1 MISAKI
7 IADSI
12 ANGVRLTTMELNYPR
27 FIHSEFMTHRMFCL
41 DGDSILEFDLPSG
54 TSDRRYKRLFTMTLK
69 EFAEKWFNGDSMG
82 RSLRHRLS
90 NMRIRQLNEQSKK
103 IETCTI
109 RDCVVSGEKEVF
121 EIKAGGMKV
130 AGSKDHRILT
140 VDGWKRIEEL
150 AVGKDYIITRAFGKL
165 DEDVVDPIRLKKF
178 GDVWKSTW
186 LNQIRQEKLEE
197 QNFSCFDCGT
207 ELLIAPHD
215 LHHIIPVYENEA
227 KAFDFDNIVA
237 LCKDCHKERHRTQD
251 WQGNT
256 YLYGKPEKLTAIKS
270 LGLKMTYDL
279 EMDSEF
285 ENFVASGIIVHNS
298 RNASS
303 SRAIPVEKM
312 LQQVRENPA
321 MPVHWGKNQPGMQ
334 AEEEC
339 NSRVRLDWDYYNDC
353 EVIGTREDAWKE
365 AAQQACS
372 TSHRLNFAGY
382 HKQIVNRLLEPFQWI
397 KVIVTATEWDNFF
410 KLRLHHDAQP
420 EIAAL
425 ASSMRDALKYN
436 NPRELSPGEWHLPY
450 VFTDTQENGLW
461 DYLDTDCPVF
471 NYEKAIKCSIARCAR
486 VSYLNHDNS
495 SPDINKDIALH
506 DRLLEAG
513 HMSPF
518 EHIATPM
525 PDNIYTDR
533 FEFDCEWVKGITHI
547 DRNNVYWSGN
557 FKSWIQYRQLIGQI

>member
-1 MISAKI
+1 MTISAKI
-7 IADSI
+7 VADSI
-12 ANGVRLTTMELNYPR
+12 SHSGVRITTMELNYHR

-150 AVGKDYIITRAFGKL
+150 EVDKDYIITRAFGKL
-165 DEDVVDPIRLKKF
+165 DEDVNDPIRLKKF

-303 SRAIPVEKM
+303 SRAIPVSKM
-312 LQQVRENPA
+312 LEQVRNSPA
-321 MPVHWGKNQPGMQ
+321 MPIHWGKNQPGMQ
-334 AEEEC
+334 AKEETHHMGIAI
-339 NSRVRLDWDYYNDC
+339 NSWKNAA
-353 EVIGTREDAWKE
+353 EDAVHWAE
-365 AAQQACS
+365 VLSIDAEV
-372 TSHRLNFAGY
+372 
-382 HKQIVNRLLEPFQWI
+382 HKQISNRILEPFQYI

-410 KLRLHHDAQP
+410 KLRLHKDAQP
-420 EIAAL
+420 EIALL
-425 ASSMRDALKYN
+425 AKHMKEAMDGSVPEQLKH
-436 NPRELSPGEWHLPY
+436 GEWHLPY
-450 VFTDTQENGLW
+450 IQVEDCTKTTTDNFVKLS
-461 DYLDTDCPVF
+461 V
-471 NYEKAIKCSIARCAR
+471 ARCAR

-495 SPDINKDIALH
+495 TPDIGKDIALY
-506 DRLLEAG
+506 DKLLEAG

-518 EHIATPM
+518 EHQASPM
-525 PDNIYTDR
+525 RQDSFNMHAED
-533 FEFDCEWVKGITHI
+533 GITHEDI
-547 DRNNVYWSGN
+547 YGNLWSSN
-557 FKSWIQYRQLIGQI
+557 FRGWLQYRNML